1 MSESI
6 EIREVGDK
14 KGLADFIRV
23 PKIVN
28 RGDPNWVCPLDMQ
41 EKARFNA
48 KKNPFFEH
56 TDIVFLVAYKGG
68 RPAGR
73 MTAHID
79 HNYNEFHDERTGQ
92 FGFFDSIEDLEIAK
106 ALTGHAERWLEGR
119 GMEVILGPFSFNTND
134 MVGVLVEGFNSPPM
148 IMMPY
153 NPPYYESLFLG
164 CGFERAKDLLAYNID
179 FNEEFIAFADRL
191 RTRLEPLVKKAEADG
206 FTIRNLNLKNFDEET
221 QRLMGVYNEAW
232 ESNWGAVPMT
242 EAEFIHLCKEL
253 KPIAV
258 PELTKF
264 VEFGDE
270 TVAFGLCLPDV
281 NQIFRKMN
289 GKLFPFGLFRLLLGL
304 KKVDGMRL
312 LALGVKKGYRKRGA
326 DSLMYYHLLNSVLEL
341 NRFKTCEISWLLED
355 NYLIIRAAEFM
366 RGKLYKRY
374 RMYRKSL

>member
-1 MSESI
+1 
-6 EIREVGDK
+6 
-14 KGLADFIRV
+14 
-23 PKIVN
+23 
-28 RGDPNWVCPLDMQ
+28 
-41 EKARFNA
+41 
-48 KKNPFFEH
+48 
-56 TDIVFLVAYKGG
+56 
-68 RPAGR
+68 

-92 FGFFDSIEDLEIAK
+92 FGFFDSIDDLGVAK
-106 ALTGHAERWLEGR
+106 ALVDHAENWLEGR
-119 GMEVILGPFSFNTND
+119 EMEVMLGPFSFNTND
-134 MVGVLVEGFNSPPM
+134 MVGVLVEGFDSPPM

-153 NPPYYESLFLG
+153 NPPYYEDLLLG
-164 CGFERAKDLLAYNID
+164 CGFEKAKDLLAYIID
-179 FNEEFIAFADRL
+179 FDQEFRDFADRL

-206 FTIRNLNLKNFDEET
+206 FTIRNLDLKNFEEET
-221 QRLMGVYNEAW
+221 QRLMKVYNEAW

-258 PELTKF
+258 PEFTKF
-264 VEFGDE
+264 VEHGDE

-326 DSLMYYHLLNSVLEL
+326 DSLMYYHLLNSVLES
-341 NRFKTCEISWLLED
+341 RFKTCEVSWLLED